1 MPAIGI
7 LFDIDELDSGLYGHA
22 AYKIFFAAVD
32 TRLLAG
38 CILSDGDTNATLTGR
53 ANQYCIAVNAPD
65 RAAIAAVKDALGR
78 SNAKGLLPVSSR
90 FMDESLVAREPLVQA
105 AFVGSHGELV
115 NCTTSWVMAAW
126 KAAQETRA

>member
-32 TRLLAG
+32 TRQLAG
-38 CILSDGDTNATLTGR
+38 CILSDGDTNATLMGR

-65 RAAIAAVKDALGR
+65 QAIISAVKEALSK
-78 SNAKGLLPVSSR
+78 SNEKGLLPLSAR
-90 FMDESLVAREPLVQA
+90 FMDDALVMHEPLVQA
-105 AFVGSHGELV
+105 TFIGSHGELV
-115 NCTTSWVMAAW
+115 NCTTGWVMAAW
-126 KAAQETRA
+126 KTAQEQRA

>member
-22 AYKIFFAAVD
+22 AYKIFFAAID

-38 CILSDGDTNATLTGR
+38 CVLSDGDTNATLMGR

-65 RAAIAAVKDALGR
+65 HAAISAVKDAL
-78 SNAKGLLPVSSR
+78 SKSTEKGLLPVSSR
-90 FMDESLVAREPLVQA
+90 FMDDALVMHEPLVQA
-105 AFVGSHGELV
+105 TFIGSHGELV

-126 KAAQETRA
+126 KTTQEQRA